1 MADSLAFLCATQ
13 YPVVLCGDFN
23 IHMDDAD
30 DSVVNRFH
38 QLLDSFDCMQHVAQP
53 THTAGHILDLV
64 IARSGDKVSDVRVGE
79 MVSDHRLIT
88 FKLDVKWM
96 MFDSE
101 SVSCR
106 QWKKLSLYAFEAD
119 LRMSR
124 LTSPSEQFTD
134 LSADELTEIY
144 NSEMSEL
151 LDKHCPSIKRRRKR
165 GLLTPWFDADCRAS
179 HHMTKTM
186 TPLLSILIVHGWP
199 EYGKR

>member
-1 MADSLAFLCATQ
+1 
-13 YPVVLCGDFN
+13 
-23 IHMDDAD
+23 MDDAD

-64 IARSGDKVSDVRVGE
+64 IARSGDKVSDVKVGD

-88 FKLDVKWM
+88 FKLDVKRM
-96 MFDSE
+96 LFDSE

-124 LTSPSEQFTD
+124 LTNPS
-134 LSADELTEIY
+134 
-144 NSEMSEL
+144 
-151 LDKHCPSIKRRRKR
+151 
-165 GLLTPWFDADCRAS
+165 
-179 HHMTKTM
+179 
-186 TPLLSILIVHGWP
+186 
-199 EYGKR
+199 